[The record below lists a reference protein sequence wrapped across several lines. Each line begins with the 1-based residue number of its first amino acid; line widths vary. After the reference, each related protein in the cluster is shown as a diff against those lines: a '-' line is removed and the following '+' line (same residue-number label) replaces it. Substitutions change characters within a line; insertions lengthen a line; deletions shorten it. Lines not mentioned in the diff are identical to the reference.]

1 MMSKGGAAIGIGIAV
16 IAIIVISLFTNI
28 FELARPSVEK
38 VINSTENAASNVQG
52 KDVVEQV
59 KTVSSDVQNITSQIK
74 VKNPYP

>member
-74 VKNPYP
+74 VKNPHP

>member
-1 MMSKGGAAIGIGIAV
+1 MSKGGAAISIGIAV

-28 FELARPSVEK
+28 FDLARPSVEK

-52 KDVVEQV
+52 KDVVAQV